1 MGGSLGLTL
10 AEIVGNRVYEVEIA
24 YSQAG
29 LPVEGG
35 EHQSFSPTCKFRRD
49 IDGTE
54 IEGMVN
60 Q

>member
-1 MGGSLGLTL
+1 MGLTL

-54 IEGMVN
+54 IDGMVN